1 MQAEEI
7 PNIVHLNTGI
17 VGRLAVPSIIRYS
30 FTIFSPSQTP
40 DGQACIADINNGEEK
55 QIRLPDTEIYF
66 LNELI

>member
-17 VGRLAVPSIIRYS
+17 AGRLAVPCTIRYS

-40 DGQACIADINNGEEK
+40 DGQACIADINNGEK

>member
-17 VGRLAVPSIIRYS
+17 AGRLAVPCTIRFLLQYLVHLRH
-30 FTIFSPSQTP
+30 P
-40 DGQACIADINNGEEK
+40 DGQACIADINNGEK